1 MMALATAFAEVVG
14 ERAGDLP
21 ERPGDVQHHRYRGD
35 VGAYFVGAH
44 RRLQFVAEVDRRA
57 DGDVARAALVVVA
70 GGDGQRRGQ
79 RAVYRGA
86 VFAGASL
93 QLFQLRAVQLPVEQ
107 AGTPRFQRHRVA
119 RLDPARAVAADQR
132 FVLGGLL
139 GQARRAFVAGEAA
152 WTQILRRRQG
162 AGGPGLRGG
171 VGGQGQPLFG
181 EGQHGS
187 AVGDDVRYHDQQVVG
202 AGVGGDRHGT
212 DQWPAVRIDAFRQFA
227 LVDFPQPLL
236 LAAAAHLA
244 QRDGPL
250 AGNPARIEPGI
261 VFDPRAQQRMPRLQ
275 RVKAAAQVVDGQPA
289 MDPHPGNHV
298 QRGELVA
305 EPVPAFH
312 RGQRASYLGH
322 HSTPGK
328 VSASSFCRAKVRSG
342 AKRK

>member
-1 MMALATAFAEVVG
+1 MWLGRRWWSWPAAMASAAVSAPCTVVPCS
-14 ERAGDLP
+14 RA
-21 ERPGDVQHHRYRGD
+21 
-35 VGAYFVGAH
+35 
-44 RRLQFVAEVDRRA
+44 RRCSCSSCAPSSSRCSRRVRRA
-57 DGDVARAALVVVA
+57 SSGCSARS
-70 GGDGQRRGQ
+70 G
-79 RAVYRGA
+79 
-86 VFAGASL
+86 
-93 QLFQLRAVQLPVEQ
+93 
-107 AGTPRFQRHRVA
+107 
-119 RLDPARAVAADQR
+119 RAVAADQR

-152 WTQILRRRQG
+152 RTQILRRRQG

-202 AGVGGDRHGT
+202 TGVGGDRHGT

-236 LAAAAHLA
+236 LATTAHLA

-250 AGNPARIEPGI
+250 AGHPARVEPGI
-261 VFDPRAQQRMPRLQ
+261 VLDPRAQRMPRLQ
-275 RVKAAAQVVDGQPA
+275 RVEAAAQVVDGQLA

>member
-21 ERPGDVQHHRYRGD
+21 RTVGRCPAPPVPWRRRCLLRRGAPAAPVRRGSRSASRWRCGSGGAGGRGRRRWPAPRSARRVPWCRVRGRVVAAVPAARHPAPGAAGGY
-35 VGAYFVGAH
+35 
-44 RRLQFVAEVDRRA
+44 
-57 DGDVARAALVVVA
+57 AALPAAPGCSARSA
-70 GGDGQRRGQ
+70 GRWRPTSASSW
-79 RAVYRGA
+79 AVC
-86 VFAGASL
+86 S
-93 QLFQLRAVQLPVEQ
+93 
-107 AGTPRFQRHRVA
+107 
-119 RLDPARAVAADQR
+119 
-132 FVLGGLL
+132 
-139 GQARRAFVAGEAA
+139 ARRAAPSSPVK
-152 WTQILRRRQG
+152 RRGRRSS
-162 AGGPGLRGG
+162 AGGRALA
-171 VGGQGQPLFG
+171 VQGCAA
-181 EGQHGS
+181 GS
-187 AVGDDVRYHDQQVVG
+187 AARVSHCSARVSTVVPSAMMRYHDQQVVG
-202 AGVGGDRHGT
+202 TGVGGDRHGT

-236 LAAAAHLA
+236 SPPPRTSRSGMGRSQH
-244 QRDGPL
+244 
-250 AGNPARIEPGI
+250 PARVEPGI
-261 VFDPRAQQRMPRLQ
+261 VLDPRAQQRMPRLQ
-275 RVKAAAQVVDGQPA
+275 RVEAAAQVVDGQLA

>member
-14 ERAGDLP
+14 ECAGDLP

-93 QLFQLRAVQLPVEQ
+93 QLFQLRAVQLPVQQ

-119 RLDPARAVAADQR
+119 RLDPARAVATDQR

-152 WTQILRRRQG
+152 RTQILRRRQG
-162 AGGPGLRGG
+162 AGGPGLRGR

-212 DQWPAVRIDAFRQFA
+212 DQWPVVRIDAFRQFA
-227 LVDFPQPLL
+227 LVDFRSHCSSPPPRTSRSGMGRSQGT
-236 LAAAAHLA
+236 
-244 QRDGPL
+244 QRGSS
-250 AGNPARIEPGI
+250 PASCSI
-261 VFDPRAQQRMPRLQ
+261 RAQQRMPRLQ
-275 RVKAAAQVVDGQPA
+275 RVEAAAQVVDGQPA